1 MSGNLIHQLHAGS
14 SMPKDWG
21 GIERY
26 LVYLTTEMAARG
38 HTITATAPSK
48 SPLSQNLTVPQI
60 PARLLHKYDPLTL
73 ATYLRILQSNQPELL
88 VTHFSPDYIMP
99 AYAARLTKTKTCM
112 TRHVTAQFK
121 PSRTKLYE
129 KLYDGYVA
137 ISKAVQDHLIQD
149 GVPSERVHLAYN
161 GSPPLVPSSKLD
173 LAEPSVGVFGRL
185 VWVKG
190 QDLAIRSLEHLPG
203 AHLHLFG
210 DGPFEGELKLLA
222 KSLSVADRTHFHGH
236 ITNVADAMA
245 SVDVIL
251 IPSIWREAF
260 GFTAVEAMSL
270 AKPIVANNY
279 GGLSEIFTHNQTAF
293 LFKSPNPEDP
303 DPKKVAQLI
312 KKLLNDPSLG
322 AKLGQAAKVH
332 YESNFTVP
340 HMVDHLET
348 IYNKIISP

>member
-1 MSGNLIHQLHAGS
+1 M
-14 SMPKDWG
+14 
-21 GIERY
+21 
-26 LVYLTTEMAARG
+26 
-38 HTITATAPSK
+38 
-48 SPLSQNLTVPQI
+48 
-60 PARLLHKYDPLTL
+60 
-73 ATYLRILQSNQPELL
+73 
-88 VTHFSPDYIMP
+88 
-99 AYAARLTKTKTCM
+99 
-112 TRHVTAQFK
+112 
-121 PSRTKLYE
+121 
-129 KLYDGYVA
+129 
-137 ISKAVQDHLIQD
+137 
-149 GVPSERVHLAYN
+149 
-161 GSPPLVPSSKLD
+161 VPSSKLD
-173 LAEPSVGVFGRL
+173 LAGPSIGVFGRL

-190 QDLAIRSLEHLPG
+190 QDLAIRSLEHIPG

-210 DGPFEGELKLLA
+210 EGPFEGELKLLA

-245 SVDVIL
+245 SVDVVL

-279 GGLSEIFTHNQTAF
+279 GGLSEIFTHNQTAL

-322 AKLGQAAKVH
+322 TKLGQAAQSH

-340 HMVDHLET
+340 LMVDRIEAA
-348 IYNKIISP
+348 YSKIIAP